1 MFNINFFAKEE
12 TASFW
17 KMGLPEVIDI
27 MAAIISL
34 VAVII
39 AVCQAKKQLSTSIKM
54 HNQQINLE
62 LFDRRMRLLQEISN
76 NHNVNETEL
85 VLLFQDDTI
94 IQLYKE
100 MLKEQKDLSSAKFAK
115 KKFDRLCSEKN
126 PSIKEQIEE
135 YEAALERIDLYN
147 PSEYAGK
154 EKEFIE
160 FCNQNAYV
168 TCYDPM
174 GEEVEELN
182 YYKIQQRIFHA
193 ENMIVEH
200 REKLKEQIKELIKG
214 QITPVESKDKQ
225 L

>member
-1 MFNINFFAKEE
+1 MFNINFFANEE

-27 MAAIISL
+27 VAAIISL
-34 VAVII
+34 AAVII

-85 VLLFQDDTI
+85 DLLFQDDTI
-94 IQLYKE
+94 KQLYNDI
-100 MLKEQKDLSSAKFAK
+100 LKDQKDLNSAEFAK
-115 KKFDRLCSEKN
+115 EEFDRLCSENN
-126 PSIKEQIEE
+126 PSIKEQIEK
-135 YEAALERIDLYN
+135 YEAALEYINQHN
-147 PSEYAGK
+147 PSEYASK

-160 FCNQNAYV
+160 FCNKSTYFI
-168 TCYDPM
+168 CCDPM
-174 GEEVEELN
+174 EEGKELN

-200 REKLKEQIKELIKG
+200 RKELKKQIEELIKG

>member
-1 MFNINFFAKEE
+1 MFNINFFANEK

-34 VAVII
+34 AAVII

-85 VLLFQDDTI
+85 DLLFQDDTI
-94 IQLYKE
+94 KQLYND
-100 MLKEQKDLSSAKFAK
+100 MLKEQKELNSAEFAK
-115 KKFDRLCSEKN
+115 EEFDRLCSENN
-126 PSIKEQIEE
+126 PSIKKQIEE
-135 YEAALERIDLYN
+135 YESALEYINLHN
-147 PSEYAGK
+147 PSEYADK
-154 EKEFIE
+154 KKEFIE
-160 FCNQNAYV
+160 LCNQNADF
-168 TCYDPM
+168 TFYDPM
-174 GEEVEELN
+174 KEEVEELN
-182 YYKIQQRIFHA
+182 YYKIRQRISYA
-193 ENMIVEH
+193 KNMIDKH
-200 REKLKEQIKELIKG
+200 RKELKEQMEELIKG